1 MKPIRLAKG
10 LILLWL
16 NIFLLACGGGM
27 VPEEQAKIFLTLLQK
42 DNINKCAEMVYYY
55 QENLQK
61 IMNEPQFKQSELIA
75 NNRNE
80 IKEKYLN
87 ERMTDSIVYIFRFP
101 CQWQILETKQLTQE
115 STDLQFSIPLSFY
128 RVFALVK
135 YNSISESP
143 DSVPLLFK
151 EGGYKYKVKEVFL
164 HCDFEKN
171 TGLYLGWGIDQH
183 SPWENRFFHQ
193 RVATHPLSLLITPV
207 KKGTSAGP
215 RRGQPCPAHLR
226 AWLRLPRS

>member
-151 EGGYKYKVKEVFL
+151 EGGFKYKVKEVYI

-171 TGLYLGWGIDQH
+171 TGLYLGWGLDKH
-183 SPWENRFFHQ
+183 SPW
-193 RVATHPLSLLITPV
+193 
-207 KKGTSAGP
+207 
-215 RRGQPCPAHLR
+215 
-226 AWLRLPRS
+226 